1 MGDQRDGG
9 THDAECGHL
18 GSPEGQIAPDG
29 HSVLEE
35 KAGFWDGKWAE
46 VKRRFVKM
54 AWEDEQSRM
63 AIILGCAGILVGI
76 LWTLLFE

>member
-1 MGDQRDGG
+1 MEDEQD
-9 THDAECGHL
+9 E
-18 GSPEGQIAPDG
+18 SEPDNDPQLFE
-29 HSVLEE
+29 HPDLESE
-35 KAGFWDGKWAE
+35 PRFWDGKWAE